1 MTNRHTPDDEETSVY
16 TVAQLPPQAMR
27 PVAPT
32 SPAGPPA
39 MPSVSQPMAPISMPQ
54 YPPPAAMAP
63 PTVVP
68 PLYPAY
74 RPAGY
79 ETSGRAA
86 LAAIVLIIFGLVE
99 AIGATFGAIFASVLR
114 RVFDQLLR
122 DQNVRIEAASLT
134 GLLTA
139 IFLTMLLLGVLQ
151 IVAAGGVLGH
161 RRWGRSLGILLS
173 LAGTIAGAWLVYRVV
188 VGDDARLAT
197 LTLPLLVLVPY
208 LLSLLGLLFPG
219 NHFRRGWRAG

>member
-16 TVAQLPPQAMR
+16 TVAP
-27 PVAPT
+27 
-32 SPAGPPA
+32 PAGAPATPP
-39 MPSVSQPMAPISMPQ
+39 VSQPVAGPSMPY
-54 YPPPAAMAP
+54 YPPPAATAP
-63 PTVVP
+63 PSVMP

-74 RPAGY
+74 RPPTY
-79 ETSGRAA
+79 ETSGRAS
-86 LAAIVLIIFGLVE
+86 LAAIVLIVFGLAE
-99 AIGATFGAIFASVLR
+99 AIAATFGAVFASTLR

-151 IVAAGGVLGH
+151 LVAAGGVLGH

-173 LAGTIAGAWLVYRVV
+173 LAGTIAGGWLVYRVV
-188 VGDDARLAT
+188 IGDDARLAT
-197 LTLPLLVLVPY
+197 LTLPLLVLIPY
-208 LLSLLGLLFPG
+208 LISLLGLLFPG
-219 NHFRRGWRAG
+219 NHFRRGRRAG